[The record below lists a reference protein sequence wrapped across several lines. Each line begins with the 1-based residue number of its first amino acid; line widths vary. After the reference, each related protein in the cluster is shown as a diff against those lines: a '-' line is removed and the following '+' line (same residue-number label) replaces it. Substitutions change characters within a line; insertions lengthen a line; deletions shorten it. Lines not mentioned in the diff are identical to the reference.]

1 MIPENRHIIDVR
13 MNKNDLEILVRGSEE
28 IIPEDSFLE
37 KINGKKKLR
46 VKAGFDPTSPD
57 LHLGHTV
64 LLNKMKLFQDFGHEV
79 IFLIG
84 DFTGL
89 VGDPS
94 GVNETRPVLTEDQL
108 KENAETYKAQVFKIL
123 DPKKTEVRFNSEWM
137 NKVHPSEFIKLLS
150 SYTVARMLER
160 DDFAKRYKSQQ
171 PISIHEFLYP
181 ILQGYDSVELK
192 ADIELGGTDQKFNL
206 LLGRE
211 VQKHY
216 GVNQQTIFTVPLLE
230 GLDGVKKMSKSLH
243 NYVALEDKP
252 DEMFGKLMSISD
264 ELMWRYF
271 SLLSFKSSKD
281 IEKLKIAEKEGENP
295 RDIKFLLAEEIV
307 DRFNEGQGKKSKE
320 NFIERFQK
328 GNTPENVENK
338 LIDIEGESELLTRI
352 LKDCDLLKSTS
363 EGMRLI
369 KQGGIKV
376 DGKKIS
382 DDKYKLQKGKESL
395 VQVGK
400 KKIAKIIV
408 N

>member
-1 MIPENRHIIDVR
+1 MSKEN
-13 MNKNDLEILVRGSEE
+13 LELLTRGAEE
-28 IIPEDSFLE
+28 IIPEESFL
-37 KINGKKKLR
+37 KQINSKKKLR

-64 LLNKMKLFQDFGHEV
+64 LLNKMKIFQDLGHEV

-94 GVNETRPVLTEDQL
+94 GVNETRPVLTKDQL
-108 KENAETYKAQVFKIL
+108 KKNAETYKKQVFKIL
-123 DPKKTEVRFNSEWM
+123 DPKKTEIRFNSEWM
-137 NKVHPSEFIKLLS
+137 QDVDPSEFITMLS

-160 DDFAKRYKSQQ
+160 DDFAKRYKSQK

-181 ILQGYDSVELK
+181 ILQGFDSVKLE

-216 GVNQQTIFTVPLLE
+216 GQEQQSILTVPLLE
-230 GLDGVKKMSKSLH
+230 GLDGIKKMSKSLG
-243 NYVALEDKP
+243 NYIALEDSP
-252 DEMFGKLMSISD
+252 DDMFGKVMSISD
-264 ELMWRYF
+264 DLMWRYF
-271 SLLSFKSSKD
+271 ALLSFKSTEQISGYKLD
-281 IEKLKIAEKEGENP
+281 IEKGTNP

-307 DRFNEGQGKKSKE
+307 ERFHEGLGKKSKD
-320 NFIERFQK
+320 NFINRFQK
-328 GNTPENVENK
+328 GNISQDLEEISIS
-338 LIDIEGESELLTRI
+338 IDPDSELITRVLKESNLLT
-352 LKDCDLLKSTS
+352 STS
-363 EGMRLI
+363 EAIRMI
-369 KQGGIKV
+369 KQGAVKV
-376 DGKKIS
+376 NDEKVVDTKFMLKKGTS
-382 DDKYKLQKGKESL
+382 NL

-400 KKIAKIIV
+400 KKAAKIII

>member
-1 MIPENRHIIDVR
+1 MSKEN
-13 MNKNDLEILVRGSEE
+13 LEILTRGAEE
-28 IIPEDSFLE
+28 IIPEESFL
-37 KINGKKKLR
+37 KQIKSKKKLR

-64 LLNKMKLFQDFGHEV
+64 LLNKMKIFQDLGHEV

-94 GVNETRPVLTEDQL
+94 GVNETRPVLTKEQL
-108 KENAETYKAQVFKIL
+108 DKNAETYKEQVFKIL

-137 NKVHPSEFIKLLS
+137 QSVDPSEFIKMLS

-160 DDFAKRYKSQQ
+160 DDFSKRYKSQQ

-181 ILQGYDSVELK
+181 ILQGFDSVKLE

-216 GVNQQTIFTVPLLE
+216 GQEQQSILTVPLLE
-230 GLDGVKKMSKSLH
+230 GLDGVKKMSKSLGI
-243 NYVALEDKP
+243 YIALEDSP
-252 DEMFGKLMSISD
+252 DDMFGKVMSISD
-264 ELMWRYF
+264 DLMWRYF
-271 SLLSFKSSKD
+271 SLLSFKSSEQISDYKRD
-281 IEKLKIAEKEGENP
+281 IEEGSNP
-295 RDIKFLLAEEIV
+295 RDTKFLLAEEIV
-307 DRFNEGQGKKSKE
+307 DRFHEGLGKKSKE
-320 NFIERFQK
+320 NFINRFQK
-328 GNTPENVENK
+328 GNISQDLEEVVVT
-338 LIDIEGESELLTRI
+338 IESESELLTRI
-352 LKDCDLLKSTS
+352 LKESNLLKSTS
-363 EGMRLI
+363 EALRLI
-369 KQGGIKV
+369 KQSAIKV
-376 DGKKIS
+376 NDEKVSDTKFMLKKGTS
-382 DDKYKLQKGKESL
+382 NL

-400 KKIAKIIV
+400 KKAAKIIV

>member
-1 MIPENRHIIDVR
+1 MSKEN
-13 MNKNDLEILVRGSEE
+13 LELLTRGAEE
-28 IIPEDSFLE
+28 IIPEESFL
-37 KINGKKKLR
+37 KQIKSKKRLR

-64 LLNKMKLFQDFGHEV
+64 LLNKMKIFQDLGHEV

-94 GVNETRPVLTEDQL
+94 GVNETRPVLTKDQL
-108 KENAETYKAQVFKIL
+108 KKNAETYKKQVFKIL
-123 DPKKTEVRFNSEWM
+123 DPKKTEIRFNSEWM
-137 NKVHPSEFIKLLS
+137 QDVDPSEFITMLS

-160 DDFAKRYKSQQ
+160 DDFAKRYKSQK

-181 ILQGYDSVELK
+181 ILQGFDSVKLE

-216 GVNQQTIFTVPLLE
+216 GQEQQSILTVPLLE
-230 GLDGVKKMSKSLH
+230 GLDGIKKMSKSLG
-243 NYVALEDKP
+243 NYIALEDSP
-252 DEMFGKLMSISD
+252 DDMFGKVMSISD
-264 ELMWRYF
+264 DLMWRYF
-271 SLLSFKSSKD
+271 ALLSFKSTEQISGYKLD
-281 IEKLKIAEKEGENP
+281 IEKGTNP

-307 DRFNEGQGKKSKE
+307 ERFHEGLGKKSKD
-320 NFIERFQK
+320 NFINRFQK
-328 GNTPENVENK
+328 GNISQDLEEISIS
-338 LIDIEGESELLTRI
+338 IDPDSELITRVLKESNLLT
-352 LKDCDLLKSTS
+352 STS
-363 EGMRLI
+363 EAIRMI
-369 KQGGIKV
+369 KQGAVKV
-376 DGKKIS
+376 NDEKVVDTKFMLKKGTS
-382 DDKYKLQKGKESL
+382 NL

-400 KKIAKIIV
+400 KKAAKIII